1 MTALAEAALAAA
13 PARFALAGLSMGG
26 YVAFEIMRKAPERV
40 ERLALLDTQARPD
53 TPEAADRR
61 RGLVAIARKG
71 DFEAVLSAVDW
82 TNFVARTRAA
92 DDHLEAIIYG
102 MAEEVGAAAY
112 IRQQMAIIAR
122 PDSRGTLGSIRCP
135 TLVLVGDDDRIT
147 PPEVAREM
155 ADGIAGA
162 VLAIIPDCGHLSTLE
177 RPDAVTRELEA
188 WLNRPARNSA

>member
-1 MTALAEAALAAA
+1 
-13 PARFALAGLSMGG
+13 
-26 YVAFEIMRKAPERV
+26 
-40 ERLALLDTQARPD
+40 
-53 TPEAADRR
+53 
-61 RGLVAIARKG
+61 
-71 DFEAVLSAVDW
+71 
-82 TNFVARTRAA
+82 
-92 DDHLEAIIYG
+92 
-102 MAEEVGAAAY
+102 
-112 IRQQMAIIAR
+112 MAIIAR